1 MRKLMALEKRRKLP
15 KRSGKTFKLYTYKCA
30 YTPTLLSPPRVI
42 TIRKYSDF
50 ANFSDL
56 KVDTTW
62 RGYIRQV
69 STIPAATVYHM
80 LYVDMG
86 QEW

>member
-1 MRKLMALEKRRKLP
+1 MIFTHLQEKYYSGRFLDLLKRNTPFITLSKRRKLP
-15 KRSGKTFKLYTYKCA
+15 F
-30 YTPTLLSPPRVI
+30 TPT
-42 TIRKYSDF
+42 IRQYIDF
-50 ANFSDL
+50 ANLSDL
-56 KVDTTW
+56 KDNLTW
-62 RGYIRQV
+62 RGYIKKV

>member
-1 MRKLMALEKRRKLP
+1 MVFTNKIMAKKKVDPLLNRISAVDAAARMWYSKRVL
-15 KRSGKTFKLYTYKCA
+15 
-30 YTPTLLSPPRVI
+30 
-42 TIRKYSDF
+42 TIAQYSDF
-50 ANFSDL
+50 ANFSEIAKHINL
-56 KVDTTW
+56 TW
-62 RGYIRQV
+62 RGHIKQV

>member
-1 MRKLMALEKRRKLP
+1 MIFTHLQEKYYSGRFLDLLKRNTPFTKPSKRRKLP
-15 KRSGKTFKLYTYKCA
+15 F
-30 YTPTLLSPPRVI
+30 SP
-42 TIRKYSDF
+42 TIRQYSDF
-50 ANFSDL
+50 ANFSEIAKHINL
-56 KVDTTW
+56 TW